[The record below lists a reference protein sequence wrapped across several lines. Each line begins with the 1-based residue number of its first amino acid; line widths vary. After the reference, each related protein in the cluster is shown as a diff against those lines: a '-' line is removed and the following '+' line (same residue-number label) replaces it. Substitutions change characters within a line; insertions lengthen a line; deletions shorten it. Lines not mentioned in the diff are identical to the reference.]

1 MKPTPPP
8 PDPARLD
15 APTRIKGRGAAS
27 NPEGRFESREK
38 TREDD
43 GWHRDD
49 EPAPRPGTQVTEE
62 RARTIISRNDS
73 PDIHF
78 EQSINPYR
86 GCEHGCVYCYARPSH
101 AYLNL
106 SAGIDFE
113 TKLFAKTN
121 GAELLRKELA
131 KPGYRPSPINLDRKS
146 VV

>member
-1 MKPTPPP
+1 MKSAPPP
-8 PDPARLD
+8 IDPTRLD
-15 APTRIKGRGAAS
+15 RPARIKGRGAAS
-27 NPEGRFESREK
+27 NPEGRFESIEK

-43 GWHRDD
+43 GWQRDEE
-49 EPAPRPGTQVTEE
+49 EPARPPTQVTEE

-101 AYLNL
+101 GYLNL

-121 GAELLRKELA
+121 AAELLRVELA
-131 KPGYRPSPINLDRKS
+131 RRGYACF
-146 VV
+146 